1 MNFSK
6 LHGLLFLCW
15 FTYIAA
21 YLCRLSFASALP
33 KLADGLSLPAE
44 YLGLA
49 ASTYF
54 IVYAVSQL
62 INGFIGDRVN
72 PYGYI
77 ILATAVTSA
86 ANLLIAASSSFLS
99 IAVIWAVNGFCQAIF
114 WGVFLRLL
122 SFSFPAENRRM
133 VSTVMSTASN
143 IGILVSWTGLG
154 LLFAHRSWQVYFA
167 VPGVIMVLL
176 IPLWLLMSRLLPA
189 GDIFHGHRD
198 GRNRPAFSQSLADL
212 GRMRIQHICL
222 LCCLIGFIK
231 EGMAAWAPTIFS
243 QMLNLRPGS
252 SLVLLAVVPVAN
264 ILGVFTGRAMLVRT
278 NDDCRTTILRLLS
291 LVVLCAALMTT
302 VGDGLP
308 LLMVALIGLLCM
320 LANASAWVII
330 SFLPLS
336 FAGRNM
342 VSTVVGIF
350 DFSIYAGA
358 SAASGLMGFLLARF
372 GWPSIPFMW
381 IVVAGLA
388 ITSCL
393 GRAGTFLRTEGN
405 FR

>member
-1 MNFSK
+1 MTISK
-6 LHGLLFLCW
+6 RHGLLFLCW

-21 YLCRLSFASALP
+21 YLCRLSYASALP
-33 KLADGLSLPAE
+33 RLADGLSLPPE

-54 IVYAVSQL
+54 VVYAVSQMV
-62 INGFIGDRVN
+62 NGFIGDRVN

-77 ILATAVTSA
+77 ILATVMTSA
-86 ANLLIAASSSFLS
+86 ANLLIAASSSFMS
-99 IAVIWAVNGFCQAIF
+99 IALIWAVNGFCQAIF

-122 SFSFPAENRRM
+122 SFSFPAENRRL

-154 LLFAHRSWQVYFA
+154 LLFAHRSWQIYFA
-167 VPGVIMVLL
+167 VPGVIMVIL
-176 IPLWLLMSRLLPA
+176 IPLWILMARILPA
-189 GDIFHGHRD
+189 GDVIRRHGPD
-198 GRNRPAFSQSLADL
+198 RPALSQSLAEL

-243 QMLNLRPGS
+243 QMLNLGTGS

-264 ILGVFTGRAMLVRT
+264 ILGVFTGRAMLERT
-278 NDDCRTTILRLLS
+278 NDDCRTTILRLLG
-291 LVVLCAALMTT
+291 LVVFSAALMTA
-302 VGDGLP
+302 VRDGFP
-308 LLMVALIGLLCM
+308 LLTVALIGLLCM
-320 LANASAWVII
+320 LANAASWVII

-358 SAASGLMGFLLARF
+358 SAASGIMGFLLARF
-372 GWPSIPFMW
+372 GWPAIPFMW
-381 IVVAGLA
+381 IVVASFA
-388 ITSCL
+388 ILSCL
-393 GRAGTFLRTEGN
+393 GRAGTFLQTEGN
-405 FR
+405 Y